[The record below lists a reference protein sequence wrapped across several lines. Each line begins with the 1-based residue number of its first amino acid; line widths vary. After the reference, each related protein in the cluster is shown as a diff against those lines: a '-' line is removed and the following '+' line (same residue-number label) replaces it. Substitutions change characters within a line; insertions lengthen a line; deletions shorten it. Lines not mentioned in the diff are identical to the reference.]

1 MRRRSMD
8 PVTTAIIASI
18 AAGAGAG
25 AKDVLRCCP
34 CLKWVPGPDRTLG
47 LVIGHT
53 PILPI

>member
-1 MRRRSMD
+1 MD